1 MFEKKVAEYT
11 TGAPEG
17 SKRKSRGKI
26 SSVANWIEWV
36 KRDRP
41 TDRPRRRRRRMC
53 SCKAYAL
60 DYRAKKE
67 CRNPD
72 GLFIDK
78 VGYSTVQ
85 KA

>member
-36 KRDRP
+36 KRNRP
-41 TDRPRRRRRRMC
+41 TDHEEEEEEGC
-53 SCKAYAL
+53 GH
-60 DYRAKKE
+60 AKLM
-67 CRNPD
+67 P
-72 GLFIDK
+72 
-78 VGYSTVQ
+78 
-85 KA
+85 